1 VVRGTGE
8 IYFDSLGMLTFLL
21 LIARWVQLRHH
32 RRASSATEVLMAMTP
47 SRARRIVD
55 GGEPVLVPIEAIA
68 VGDRVL
74 VLAGEPM
81 PVDGEV
87 VRGRSTVDAGLLTGE
102 SRPVELAPGD
112 RVFSGTI
119 NLVAPIELRAEA
131 TGEATRVGKLVARL
145 EELSA
150 RRAPIQRFVDRVAGR
165 FVAVVMSAALLT
177 IVVWTVLAGLG
188 VGIEH
193 AMALLVVTCP
203 CALALATPLAVAV
216 GLGRAARQGVLVKGA
231 DALERAGPPGT
242 MVLDKTGTV
251 TEGRLAIA
259 SIAGDPSALRLAAA
273 LEQHSAHPIARALV
287 AQAGAGELPRAED
300 VREELGRGV
309 RGAVAGHAVAVG
321 SPPWLRLAGYALAP
335 SLEAELGEIAG
346 RGETPL
352 AIAVDGA
359 VITALGLADP
369 LRATAT
375 DDVRALRA
383 AGWQLELLSGDDP
396 QVVAAVGARLG
407 LPASACRGGV
417 SPEGKLARVRA
428 LRAAQPDLPVVMV
441 GDGVNDAAAM
451 AAATCGVAVA
461 GAAEVA
467 LDAADVLLRVPGTTG
482 LLAVIDA
489 GRHTLAAIRRS
500 LYITL
505 AYNVIAGALAVTGL
519 IHPLI
524 AALMMPLSASTVLVS
539 TLRSRAFQGG
549 AAPVAPPTPTPTP
562 TPTRAPTSMP
572 LAEVSR

>member
-1 VVRGTGE
+1 
-8 IYFDSLGMLTFLL
+8 
-21 LIARWVQLRHH
+21 
-32 RRASSATEVLMAMTP
+32 
-47 SRARRIVD
+47 
-55 GGEPVLVPIEAIA
+55 
-68 VGDRVL
+68 
-74 VLAGEPM
+74 
-81 PVDGEV
+81 
-87 VRGRSTVDAGLLTGE
+87 
-102 SRPVELAPGD
+102 
-112 RVFSGTI
+112 
-119 NLVAPIELRAEA
+119 
-131 TGEATRVGKLVARL
+131 
-145 EELSA
+145 
-150 RRAPIQRFVDRVAGR
+150 VAGR
-165 FVAVVMSAALLT
+165 FVAVVMLAALAHLRA
-177 IVVWTVLAGLG
+177 VGAVPARSPGA
-188 VGIEH
+188 GIEH

-216 GLGRAARQGVLVKGA
+216 ALGRGARQGVLVKGLHSLE
-231 DALERAGPPGT
+231 ALARPGT
-242 MVLDKTGTV
+242 IVLDKTGTI